1 MSHVLSFLLICHLL
15 PLPLNLLISF
25 DWFHLLPP
33 HLRYPPLFLFHHHHL
48 QFFSTTLDIHV
59 LHHPLHHHLARLLC
73 LVCLLHDMTFAIDV
87 RFVVRLVLVLL
98 LLLLF
103 FLSLLPT
110 VMRFLV
116 LSGN

>member
-1 MSHVLSFLLICHLL
+1 
-15 PLPLNLLISF
+15 
-25 DWFHLLPP
+25 
-33 HLRYPPLFLFHHHHL
+33 
-48 QFFSTTLDIHV
+48 
-59 LHHPLHHHLARLLC
+59 
-73 LVCLLHDMTFAIDV
+73 MTFAIDV
-87 RFVVRLVLVLL
+87 RFVVQLVLVLL